1 MSKLIEFNIKVDK
14 KIIESLSKIEF
25 SYNIYFPNNIFDA
38 KNSNIHLFGNSE
50 KHSRRL
56 IFIDDSIDLSIENSF
71 KKYFLEKKIDLKIA
85 RIFCSEGNKNTEMLF
100 NILSIIESFG
110 IKRRGEPILILGGG
124 VLMDV
129 VAFACSIYRRG
140 VPYIKIPTTLLGLV
154 DASIGI
160 KTSINH
166 FSRRNRI
173 GSYSFPAAVIIEPS
187 FMSSLPISEFSNGLS
202 EIIKLAIIKEIDLFK
217 KLEDNSQKLLD
228 YNFYKTKIGNEII
241 LKAINGMMEEL
252 ISNPFE
258 IELKRVADFGHT
270 FSPVPEMRSFE
281 DSTVEDLSHGTAVA
295 LDCLLS
301 CAISYNR
308 KLFSLENLTRVIY
321 LFKKCKIPTRHPYY
335 ANPYLLWE
343 SSQDAIRHRDGKLN
357 LPLPKEIGSAFFCND
372 LSFVELKKSIKL
384 LEEINI

>member
-14 KIIESLSKIEF
+14 KIIKSLSKIEF
-25 SYNIYFPNNIFDA
+25 SYNIYFPKNIFDGE
-38 KNSNIHLFGNSE
+38 NSNIHLFGNSE
-50 KHSRRL
+50 KNSRRL
-56 IFIDDSIDLSIENSF
+56 LFIDDSIELSIENSF
-71 KKYFLEKKIDLKIA
+71 KKYFIEKNIDLKIA
-85 RIFCSEGNKNTEMLF
+85 RIFCSEVNKNIDMLF

-173 GSYSFPAAVIIEPS
+173 GSYSFPTAVVIEPS
-187 FMSSLPISEFSNGLS
+187 FMCTLPVSEFSNGLS
-202 EIIKLAIIKEIDLFK
+202 EIIKLAIIKDIELFK
-217 KLEDNSQKLLD
+217 KLEDNSKSLLD
-228 YNFYKTKIGNEII
+228 YNFYKTKVGNKII
-241 LKAINGMMEEL
+241 LESINGMMEEL

-258 IELKRVADFGHT
+258 INLKRVADFGHT
-270 FSPVPEMRSFE
+270 FSPVPEMRSFK
-281 DSTVEDLSHGTAVA
+281 DSNVENLSHGNAVA

-301 CAISYNR
+301 CAISHNR
-308 KLFSLENLTRVIY
+308 KHLSLESLKKIIY
-321 LFKKCKIPTRHPYY
+321 LLKSCKISTKHPYY
-335 ANPYLLWE
+335 ANPDLLWE

-372 LSFVELKKSIKL
+372 LTFIELKESIEL
-384 LEEINI
+384 LEELII

>member
-173 GSYSFPAAVIIEPS
+173 GSYSFPTAVIIEPS

-228 YNFYKTKIGNEII
+228 YNFYKTNIGNEII

-281 DSTVEDLSHGTAVA
+281 DSTAEDLSHGTAVA